1 MNYFNYY
8 FSVFITDS
16 SSTLKESKYLQTP
29 NVLPSAMTSS
39 KNIHITMSTLTA
51 VLSSA
56 DNFGQP
62 SAAENRNT
70 RLTAK
75 NDVTTN
81 LNNVSTSGLPHFEM
95 IYPSKYF

>member
-1 MNYFNYY
+1 MDYFNYY

-16 SSTLKESKYLQTP
+16 SSTLKDSKYLQTP
-29 NVLPSAMTSS
+29 SVFPSAMTSS
-39 KNIHITMSTLTA
+39 NNIYITTSTLTA

-56 DNFGQP
+56 DNFGQS
-62 SAAENRNT
+62 SAAENRST
-70 RLTAK
+70 RSTAK
-75 NDVTTN
+75 KDVTTS